1 MIERSIRVREQRHPE
16 YPFKPGIQ
24 QTMEINELIGMV
36 AGTLTTVSFVPQVM
50 KTWKSRSAKDI
61 SLGMF
66 LLFSLGVALWLIY
79 GIGISSMPVIL
90 ANAITLVLAL
100 GIILM
105 KVAFK

>member
-1 MIERSIRVREQRHPE
+1 
-16 YPFKPGIQ
+16 
-24 QTMEINELIGMV
+24 MELNELIGMV

-105 KVAFK
+105 KVTFK